1 MFETLTKGF
10 RNARNRLAGVTELT
24 EENIDQ
30 ALRDVRLS
38 LLEADVEFGV
48 TKEFLARVKEQAI
61 GQIVETAAKSTKR
74 KAKVGPAEQFVKI
87 CQDEL
92 ESMMAF
98 EGEPV
103 EFAKKPKPT
112 GVMMVGLQGSGK
124 TTTAAKLAR
133 LLEASNARKPLLVA
147 ADVARPGAIE
157 QLQVLGEQ
165 IDVPVFSIPGGQP
178 LEICKRGLAHG
189 KKLKCDTIIYDTA
202 GRLAIDEALMREL
215 AEIRESVDPQNVFLV
230 VDAMIGQDSVKT
242 AKSFHDLLGLSG
254 VILTKLDGD
263 ARGGAAI
270 SIQKVTGTPVKFVGT
285 GETLDRL
292 EEFRAE
298 GMASRIL
305 GMGDVVGL
313 MKDFED
319 VVDEE
324 KAEQDAKRMLRGQF
338 SLDDFLE
345 QLQMLQNMGP
355 LQDLLDK
362 VPFFADSVPD
372 GFQVDE
378 KEIGQIK
385 AIVSSMTRQE
395 RTKAELFQKQ
405 PTRLVRVAKGSGTSE
420 KQVAEILQRFAF
432 MKQMMGSIGSQ
443 AGMLSKIPGMKQ
455 MAAAN
460 RLRDAVQTGGLE
472 GNPMMAKA
480 ASAPEARRGLTVSST
495 RARRSPKERC
505 RRRRAVSRGDER
517 EHHELSALCLL
528 SSRRLGCSV
537 HERACASNQGPPTE
551 AHRHSSERS
560 TQARRVTRRPGLGL
574 RKHHARV
581 RRNPKR
587 GARSDSG
594 FRQASLGPT
603 LPVRGRQRG
612 RRAASREPHG
622 ARRSSLGTRLRRAH
636 DRPGW

>member
-1 MFETLTKGF
+1 MLRADPQPPDNFLLFETLTKGF
-10 RNARNRLAGVTELT
+10 RNARNRLSGVTELT

-48 TKEFLARVKEQAI
+48 TKEFLSRVKEKAV
-61 GQIVETAAKSTKR
+61 GTVVETAAKSAKR
-74 KAKVGPAEQFVKI
+74 KVKVGAAEQFVKI

-112 GVMMVGLQGSGK
+112 GIMMVGLQGSGK
-124 TTTAAKLAR
+124 TTSAAKLAR
-133 LLEASNARKPLLVA
+133 LLETSNARKPLLVA

-165 IDVPVFSIPGGQP
+165 INVPVFSIPGGLP
-178 LEICKRGLAHG
+178 LEICKRGLAHA
-189 KKLKCDTIIYDTA
+189 KKLKCDTVIYDTA
-202 GRLAIDEALMREL
+202 GRLAIDEALMEEL
-215 AEIRESVDPQNVFLV
+215 HDIRTSVDPQNVFLV

-270 SIQKVTGTPVKFVGT
+270 SIKNATGTAVKFAGT

-292 EEFRAE
+292 EEFRAD

-313 MKDFED
+313 MKDFEE
-319 VVDEE
+319 VVDEK

-338 SLDDFLE
+338 TLDDFLE
-345 QLQMLQNMGP
+345 QLQTLQNMGP

-362 VPFFADSVPD
+362 VPFFADSMPE

-378 KEIGQIK
+378 REIGQIK

-395 RTKAELFQKQ
+395 RAQAELFQKH
-405 PTRLVRVAKGSGTSE
+405 PTRLVRVAKGSGTTE
-420 KQVAEILQRFAF
+420 KQVAEILQRFGF

-460 RLRDAVQTGGLE
+460 RLRDAVKTGGLE
-472 GNPMMAKA
+472 ANPMMANLADSLLEA
-480 ASAPEARRGLTVSST
+480 AVAEQGGFGPGGPQAPRRVIDKSKKKSK
-495 RARRSPKERC
+495 RKMQRK
-505 RRRRAVSRGDER
+505 
-517 EHHELSALCLL
+517 
-528 SSRRLGCSV
+528 SRRKS
-537 HERACASNQGPPTE
+537 
-551 AHRHSSERS
+551 
-560 TQARRVTRRPGLGL
+560 RR
-574 RKHHARV
+574 
-581 RRNPKR
+581 
-587 GARSDSG
+587 
-594 FRQASLGPT
+594 
-603 LPVRGRQRG
+603 
-612 RRAASREPHG
+612 
-622 ARRSSLGTRLRRAH
+622 
-636 DRPGW
+636 

>member
-48 TKEFLARVKEQAI
+48 TKAFLAQVKQRAV
-61 GQIVETAAKSTKR
+61 GQVVDTATKSKQR
-74 KAKVGPAEQFVKI
+74 KAKIGPAEQFVKI

-103 EFAKKPKPT
+103 AFAKRPKPT
-112 GVMMVGLQGSGK
+112 GIMMVGLQGSGK

-133 LLEASNARKPLLVA
+133 LLENNDARRPLLVA

-157 QLQVLGEQ
+157 QLEVLGEQ
-165 IDVPVFSIPGGQP
+165 INVPVFSIPGGLP
-178 LEICKRGLAHG
+178 IEICKRGLAHA
-189 KKLKCDTIIYDTA
+189 KKLKCDTVIYDTA
-202 GRLAIDEALMREL
+202 GRLAIDEALMKEL
-215 AEIRESVDPQNVFLV
+215 AEIRTSVDPQNVFLV

-242 AKSFHDLLGLSG
+242 AKSFNELLGLSG

-270 SIQKVTGTPVKFVGT
+270 SIKNATGTAVKFVGT

-319 VVDEE
+319 VVDEK
-324 KAEQDAKRMLRGQF
+324 KAEADAKRILRGHF
-338 SLDDFLE
+338 TLDDFLE

-378 KEIGQIK
+378 REIGQIK

-395 RTKAELFQKQ
+395 RAKSELFRKQ
-405 PTRLVRVAKGSGTSE
+405 PTRLTRVAKGSGTGE

-460 RLRDAVQTGGLE
+460 RLRDAVKIGGLE
-472 GNPMMAKA
+472 GNPMMANLTDSLLEA
-480 ASAPEARRGLTVSST
+480 AVAEHGGLGPGVGQAPRKIVNQGKKKSKR
-495 RARRSPKERC
+495 KMQKK
-505 RRRRAVSRGDER
+505 
-517 EHHELSALCLL
+517 
-528 SSRRLGCSV
+528 SRRKS
-537 HERACASNQGPPTE
+537 
-551 AHRHSSERS
+551 
-560 TQARRVTRRPGLGL
+560 RR
-574 RKHHARV
+574 
-581 RRNPKR
+581 
-587 GARSDSG
+587 
-594 FRQASLGPT
+594 
-603 LPVRGRQRG
+603 
-612 RRAASREPHG
+612 
-622 ARRSSLGTRLRRAH
+622 
-636 DRPGW
+636 

>member
-48 TKEFLARVKEQAI
+48 TKAFLSRVKEAAV
-61 GQIVETAAKSTKR
+61 GKVVETAARSKGR
-74 KAKVGPAEQFVKI
+74 KVKVGPAEQFVKI
-87 CQDEL
+87 CQSEL
-92 ESMMAF
+92 ESMMAS

-112 GVMMVGLQGSGK
+112 GIMMVGLQGSGK
-124 TTTAAKLAR
+124 TTTSAKLAR
-133 LLEASNARKPLLVA
+133 LLESNNARKPLLVA

-165 IDVPVFSIPGGQP
+165 IDVPVFSIPGGLP
-178 LEICKRGLAHG
+178 VEICKRGLAHA
-189 KKLKCDTIIYDTA
+189 KKLKCDTVIYDTA
-202 GRLAIDEALMREL
+202 GRLAIDEPLMKEL
-215 AEIRESVDPQNVFLV
+215 AEIRASVGPQNVFLV

-270 SIQKVTGTPVKFVGT
+270 SIKNVTGTPVRFVGT

-292 EEFRAE
+292 EAFRAD

-319 VVDEE
+319 VVDEK
-324 KAEQDAKRMLRGQF
+324 KAEKDAKRMLRGHF
-338 SLDDFLE
+338 TLDDFLE
-345 QLQMLQNMGP
+345 QLQTLQSMGP

-378 KEIGQIK
+378 REIGQIK

-395 RTKAELFQKQ
+395 RSKAELFQKQ
-405 PTRLVRVAKGSGTSE
+405 PTRLGRVAKGSGTSE
-420 KQVAEILQRFAF
+420 KQVADILQRFAF

-460 RLRDAVQTGGLE
+460 RLRDAVKTGGLE
-472 GNPMMAKA
+472 ANPMMANLADSLLEAAVAERGGVGPGGGQGPQRVINKGKKKA
-480 ASAPEARRGLTVSST
+480 KR
-495 RARRSPKERC
+495 KMQKK
-505 RRRRAVSRGDER
+505 
-517 EHHELSALCLL
+517 
-528 SSRRLGCSV
+528 SRRKS
-537 HERACASNQGPPTE
+537 
-551 AHRHSSERS
+551 
-560 TQARRVTRRPGLGL
+560 RR
-574 RKHHARV
+574 
-581 RRNPKR
+581 
-587 GARSDSG
+587 
-594 FRQASLGPT
+594 
-603 LPVRGRQRG
+603 
-612 RRAASREPHG
+612 
-622 ARRSSLGTRLRRAH
+622 
-636 DRPGW
+636 

>member
-1 MFETLTKGF
+1 VPASVHATRTSRSPENHPRMFETLTKGF

-48 TKEFLARVKEQAI
+48 TKAFLGRVKEKAI
-61 GQIVETAAKSTKR
+61 GQVVETAAKSKKR
-74 KAKVGPAEQFVKI
+74 KVKVGPAEQFVKI

-98 EGEPV
+98 DGEPV
-103 EFAKKPKPT
+103 EFAKRPKPT
-112 GVMMVGLQGSGK
+112 GIMMVGLQGSGK
-124 TTTAAKLAR
+124 TTTSAKLAR
-133 LLEASNARKPLLVA
+133 LLETSNARKPLLVA

-178 LEICKRGLAHG
+178 VEICKRGLAHA

-202 GRLAIDEALMREL
+202 GRLAIDEPLMKEL
-215 AEIRESVDPQNVFLV
+215 DEIRSSVDPQNVFLV

-270 SIQKVTGTPVKFVGT
+270 SIKNVTGTAVKFVGT

-292 EEFRAE
+292 EEFRAD

-319 VVDEE
+319 VVDED
-324 KAEQDAKRMLRGQF
+324 KAEKDAKRMLRGHF
-338 SLDDFLE
+338 TLDDFLE
-345 QLQMLQNMGP
+345 QLQMLQSMGP

-378 KEIGQIK
+378 REIGQIK

-395 RTKAELFQKQ
+395 RGKSELFQKQ

-460 RLRDAVQTGGLE
+460 RLRDAVRTGGLE
-472 GNPMMAKA
+472 GNPMMANLAESLLEA
-480 ASAPEARRGLTVSST
+480 AVAEQGGLGPGGSQAPRKIVDKGKKKSKRKMQ
-495 RARRSPKERC
+495 RK
-505 RRRRAVSRGDER
+505 
-517 EHHELSALCLL
+517 
-528 SSRRLGCSV
+528 SRRKS
-537 HERACASNQGPPTE
+537 
-551 AHRHSSERS
+551 
-560 TQARRVTRRPGLGL
+560 RR
-574 RKHHARV
+574 
-581 RRNPKR
+581 
-587 GARSDSG
+587 
-594 FRQASLGPT
+594 
-603 LPVRGRQRG
+603 
-612 RRAASREPHG
+612 
-622 ARRSSLGTRLRRAH
+622 
-636 DRPGW
+636 